1 MTIADDTRPARGK
14 GVWDL
19 FLKALRDQGVRQT
32 HLRWYAFRAEQYL
45 KAFPDTPLARH
56 SAADVTG
63 YLQEIG
69 RAARLKDWQ
78 YRQLV
83 EALQVL
89 FTKAVQAPWAKGFD
103 WGYWKDSTRSLGA
116 DHATLARDVPV
127 QAQARGDPGAGGGV
141 LGRVR
146 RRHPDII
153 EALVGEI
160 RRRAYS
166 IRTEQAYEQWVCRFV
181 AFFDDQDPRRL
192 GAGEVKAFLEHL
204 AVRGRVAASTQ
215 NQALNALVFLY
226 REVLE
231 RPLEGLDGLV
241 RAKRA
246 RRLPVVLTRG
256 EVHTL
261 LGEMQGIQWLMAS
274 LLYGT
279 GMRLMECVRLRVQ
292 DIDFGY
298 RQITVRNAKG
308 AKDRVVPLPETL
320 TAPLRGHLERVR
332 AQFET
337 DRDRGLG
344 EVYLPDALARK
355 YPKAGREW
363 VWQYVFPSARLS
375 VDPRSGRTR
384 RHHIHENGLQK
395 AVKKAAQAAG
405 IPKRVNCHALRHSFA
420 THLLEGGY
428 DIRTVQELLG
438 HADVSTTMI
447 YTHVLNTPGVA
458 ARSPLDG

>member
-1 MTIADDTRPARGK
+1 MTIADDYLPARDK
-14 GVWDL
+14 NVWDL

-32 HLRWYAFRAEQYL
+32 HLRWYAFRAEQYF

-56 SAADVTG
+56 TAADVTG

-83 EALQVL
+83 EALEVL
-89 FTKAVQAPWAKGFD
+89 FTKAVRSPWAQGFD
-103 WGYWKDSTRSLGA
+103 WSYWKDSARSLGD
-116 DHATLARDVPV
+116 DHATLARDGAVE
-127 QAQARGDPGAGGGV
+127 AEGRRDPGSGGGV
-141 LGRVR
+141 LGQVR

-153 EALVGEI
+153 QALVGEI

-166 IRTEQAYEQWVCRFV
+166 IRTEQAYEQWVCRFI
-181 AFFDDQDPRRL
+181 AFFDFQDPSKL

-204 AVRGRVAASTQ
+204 AVRGGVAASTQ

-226 REVLE
+226 REVLD
-231 RPLEGLDGLV
+231 RPLVGLDDLV
-241 RAKRA
+241 RAKRP
-246 RRLPVVLTRG
+246 RRLPVVLSRG
-256 EVHTL
+256 EVHRL

-292 DIDFGY
+292 EMDFEY

-320 TAPLRGHLERVR
+320 TAPLRGHLETVR
-332 AQFET
+332 AQFQA
-337 DRDRGLG
+337 DRGRGLG

-355 YPKAGREW
+355 YPKAAREW

-375 VDPRSGRTR
+375 VDPRSGATR
-384 RHHIHENGLQK
+384 RHHLHENGLQK
-395 AVKKAAQAAG
+395 ALKQAAQAAG

-420 THLLEGGY
+420 THLLEAGY

-458 ARSPLDG
+458 VRSPLDG